1 LGLKK
6 ITKLA
11 FVFDDQYFY
20 KIQQE
25 FTKENM
31 ETDEKLIKESLLQL
45 KNTKKDIA
53 SLEKFFQVFTGGYGE
68 GDQFIG
74 VSVPNQ
80 RSVAKAYFKTISFA
94 SLSNLLKSP
103 INEHRLTAIFMMVKI
118 FEKAKEEETKKK
130 IAELYLSHLS
140 YINNWD
146 LVDSS
151 APYILGPY
159 LFYTEQ
165 PKILYNLA
173 NTNNLW
179 KQRVA
184 MLSCFYY
191 IKKGNYEHP
200 LALATI
206 MLHHNHDLMHKATG
220 WMLREIGNRDLGV
233 ELNFLEQ
240 HTLQMPR
247 TMLRYAI
254 EKFPEDLRK
263 SFLLRR

>member
-1 LGLKK
+1 MDTTLKH
-6 ITKLA
+6 
-11 FVFDDQYFY
+11 V
-20 KIQQE
+20 
-25 FTKENM
+25 KE
-31 ETDEKLIKESLLQL
+31 ELSQL

-53 SLEKFFQVFTGGYGE
+53 SLEKFFQVFPGGYGE

-80 RSVAKAYFKTISFA
+80 RKVAMVHFKTISIA
-94 SLSNLLKSP
+94 SLEYLLQSP
-103 INEHRLTAIFMMVKI
+103 IHEHRLTALFMMVKR
-118 FEKAKEEETKKK
+118 FEKAKDDKTKQE
-130 IAELYLSHLS
+130 IANLYLTHLEFV
-140 YINNWD
+140 NNWD

-165 PKILYNLA
+165 SDILYNLA
-173 NTNNLW
+173 KTSHLW

-191 IKKGNYEHP
+191 IRKGEYEHP
-200 LALATI
+200 ISLAT
-206 MLHHNHDLMHKATG
+206 MLLHHKHDLMHKAVG
-220 WMLREIGNRDLGV
+220 WMLREIGNRDLAI
-233 ELNFLEQ
+233 ELAFLEQ
-240 HTLQMPR
+240 HVTQMPR

-263 SFLLRR
+263 NFLQRK